1 MSTNVIAQLP
11 SVAKCSTGN
20 TNAHCIAKQQSPA
33 STRSSFTHHLHVPV
47 VTASAAATAE
57 VTLGNTLRLELDRY
71 SMGFQKVSA
80 LEQRLLVHA
89 KGTLKPLIEAQVISS
104 RLNLQTQILTRAA
117 DACAATLK
125 RLQQLGSGS

>member
-11 SVAKCSTGN
+11 GVATCSTGHN
-20 TNAHCIAKQQSPA
+20 YAHCIAKQQSPA
-33 STRSSFTHHLHVPV
+33 STRSSFTDHLHVPV
-47 VTASAAATAE
+47 VTASAAATVE
-57 VTLGNTLRLELDRY
+57 VTLGNTLRHELDRY

-80 LEQRLLVHA
+80 LERRLLVHA

-117 DACAATLK
+117 DTFAATLK